1 MTTICITIPGTA
13 EMHAIGYAISLAL
26 NPDKGETNNFGPE
39 FVPDADGNMVRPEVY
54 TTYDFPCSEA
64 FAATAQALA
73 SDAQLMYTTVTADY
87 ASRWPDITPPTEEE
101 CQKFCKA
108 VQITVKSGSDGD
120 QQPSQVWL

>member
-54 TTYDFPCSEA
+54 TTFDFPCSA
-64 FAATAQALA
+64 QFAATAQALA
-73 SDAQLMYTTVTADY
+73 SDAQLMYATVTADY
-87 ASRWPDITPPTEEE
+87 ASRWPEHTPLTFAE
-101 CQKFCKA
+101 CKA
-108 VQITVKSGSDGD
+108 FCESVVVKVETDGN
-120 QQPSQVWL
+120 QQSSQV

>member
-26 NPDKGETNNFGPE
+26 NPDRGETNNFGPE

-54 TTYDFPCSEA
+54 TTYEFSCSEA

-73 SDAQLMYTTVTADY
+73 ADPALMHAAVCADY
-87 ASRWPDITPPTEEE
+87 AARWPDRTPPTLAE
-101 CQKFCKA
+101 CKA
-108 VQITVKSGSDGD
+108 FCAAVTVVVSPD
-120 QQPSQVWL
+120 PATTTEP